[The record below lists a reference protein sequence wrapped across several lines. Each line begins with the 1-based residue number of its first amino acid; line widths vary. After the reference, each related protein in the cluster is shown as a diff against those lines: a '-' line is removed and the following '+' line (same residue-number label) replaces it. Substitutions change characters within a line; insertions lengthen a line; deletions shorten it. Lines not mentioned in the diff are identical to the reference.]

1 MAVRSRIHAK
11 HINSP
16 CGQNAD
22 CPVVQKRMFS
32 AAVAGSHSWQS
43 PLSGC
48 RLAAPTESACARS
61 GVANASHHAP
71 ADRPRSLN
79 ARFGVLRAALCD
91 MPLYPWVCRSD
102 VSKERSD
109 LMSVSPRGITH
120 ISLAFIAG
128 YSILCEW
135 LFC

>member
-1 MAVRSRIHAK
+1 VLLSPV
-11 HINSP
+11 HIP
-16 CGQNAD
+16 
-22 CPVVQKRMFS
+22 
-32 AAVAGSHSWQS
+32 
-43 PLSGC
+43 GC

-61 GVANASHHAP
+61 GVANVSHHAP

-120 ISLAFIAG
+120 ISWKAPRCLLLLLDIPFCVNG
-128 YSILCEW
+128 YSADGVRVLGRNVLSVLVSVVE
-135 LFC
+135 